1 MIKKILR
8 VLALVAGCGIVFSFM
23 LAGYVLGSEKS
34 IEAKIKALEES
45 NKALQETVKALELK
59 ATRAQDI
66 IDIQNLQARYCAI
79 HNTQENL
86 SWMLFA
92 DRPDT
97 SKEITMEKIIGFD
110 NIKASYF
117 RMGGGL
123 EGGASSGE
131 AQSGGAP
138 SGAAMGASAGAGMAG
153 GFPGLGG
160 STKPAYGVAHIHPI
174 GTPCI
179 VVADDGK
186 TAKATFTSLGFEDGW
201 CYGMYANSYIKIDG
215 EWKIWHMKWLRCFK
229 TPFDTYWNEQTI
241 EEIYEFTHGQT
252 DEWGFP
258 LVNTEIDYSYLN
270 APGKVVETI
279 TAPKS
284 YATWSE
290 EDEDGGWWK
299 RETVIP

>member
-1 MIKKILR
+1 MGKKHLCIIA
-8 VLALVAGCGIVFSFM
+8 LALGVMLFFVCLQAGNVFG
-23 LAGYVLGSEKS
+23 ADDAIEK
-34 IEAKIKALEES
+34 KIKALEE
-45 NKALQETVKALELK
+45 TVKALK
-59 ATRAQDI
+59 IQVQHTQDVI
-66 IDIQNLQARYCAI
+66 EIENLQARYVAV
-79 HNTQENL
+79 HNSQEQL

-117 RMGGGL
+117 RMA
-123 EGGASSGE
+123 EMAKGAEPSGS
-131 AQSGGAP
+131 AQSGAAP
-138 SGAAMGASAGAGMAG
+138 EAIEGRG
-153 GFPGLGG
+153 GFPMGMMGMGG
-160 STKPAYGVAHIHPI
+160 SKPQYGVQHIHPI

-241 EEIYEFTHGQT
+241 EEIYEFTQGQT
-252 DEWGFP
+252 DQWGFP

-279 TAPKS
+279 AAPRP
-284 YATWSE
+284 YATWTE

-299 RETVIP
+299 RETVTP